1 MDRTIVDDAWI
12 DYFLAA
18 EALVVFEA
26 FVVFEALA
34 VLRLRRVFPDFAGAG
49 SLLGSN

>member
-1 MDRTIVDDAWI
+1 MDRTIVDYAWI

-26 FVVFEALA
+26 LV